1 MQTPLQPVKRGAVY
15 HVRVHVPADLWQAM
29 GRTQLWRSL
38 HTGDLRIA
46 RQRARA
52 ACDAARAYFHHVR
65 TRGRFMDRSQLDSLA
80 SRYLSTRFDHT
91 EEWLAETSDE
101 VARDVIGDELAER
114 GDAVTAALAYG
125 DYSSALD
132 RARDLLPDAD
142 ELTRAKLARRLL
154 EAELEAIKAECRA
167 LSGEPLV
174 FPSLAPVAS
183 AAANDEPKETPRLS
197 EVLSAY
203 VEERASQGK

>member
-1 MQTPLQPVKRGAVY
+1 
-15 HVRVHVPADLWQAM
+15 
-29 GRTQLWRSL
+29 
-38 HTGDLRIA
+38 
-46 RQRARA
+46 
-52 ACDAARAYFHHVR
+52 
-65 TRGRFMDRSQLDSLA
+65 MDRSQLDSLA